1 MAAPFNYYDYIT
13 GSHELYQRY
22 ADDWKL
28 AVRSYWGG
36 VEYRDAQYLRSYAID
51 QSTASDTIKTYDEKD
66 GVVTGSYTTE
76 VVRPVN
82 TQQEA
87 DTGSSSYVGSFYNEK
102 VNNVPVLPYTRLYVS
117 EYNAILFRS
126 PPVRNLPE
134 EADIKDFMRNC
145 DGEGNSLNE
154 FMSMVDTYSTVYGVV
169 WVSCL
174 KLAGADYPRWRMHSP
189 LDVLNWKYGYD
200 GNGDLQL
207 KSIVI
212 RISEDPSVQILQHI
226 TADTIETIFMPLGE
240 DDIDVPE
247 GAEYIF
253 DEDSEDDENKGF
265 YRTIQANPLGY
276 PPVSPIYQST
286 KIYNGIGHTPV
297 FDIAQIQRSIYGDYG
312 EIYSSISYGA
322 HPVTVVDQTTLTQ
335 NDFNVGAEP
344 GAVIQVQ
351 NSLNGQ
357 PNYTFEFKSP
367 PLDSIQELR
376 ELIDQ
381 KISKMNEIA
390 MIRSE
395 DMIKASNSGVQIE
408 QYDSKLEAM
417 IRKKAVSLENAEATI
432 LWPMWFDWQGINM
445 PEDLTVSYNRL
456 YNRKGLENELAE
468 LDKLLLTYERFE
480 KVFSI
485 DNYED
490 EPQEFATE
498 EEAEA
503 MANALGGSGTHSH
516 TDEQGITIYMP
527 FQTHEEYE
535 LRVAMAKSEDADF
548 GPGLKHKIQ
557 ERLTQLVEGS
567 YTNNS
572 L

>member
-13 GSHELYQRY
+13 GTHTLYQRY
-22 ADDWKL
+22 ADDWRL
-28 AVRSYWGG
+28 AVRSFWGG
-36 VEYRDAQYLRSYAID
+36 VEYRDANYLRSYAID
-51 QSTASDTIKTYDEKD
+51 QSTPSDTIQTYDQND
-66 GVVTGSYTTE
+66 GIVTGSYTTE
-76 VVRPVN
+76 VRPVAS
-82 TQQEA
+82 QQDA
-87 DTGSSSYVGSFYNEK
+87 DSGTAGYSNSFYQEK

-126 PPVRNLPE
+126 PPVRNLPDE
-134 EADIKDFMRNC
+134 QDITDFMHNC

-174 KLAGADYPRWRMHSP
+174 KLAGADYPKWRMHSP

-200 GNGDLQL
+200 ANGDLEL
-207 KSIVI
+207 ESILL
-212 RISEDPSVQILQHI
+212 RISSEPTVQILQHI
-226 TADTIETIFMPLGE
+226 TKDTIETIFMPLGE

-247 GAEYIF
+247 GAEYIIDPEAE
-253 DEDSEDDENKGF
+253 DEDNGF
-265 YRTIQANPLGY
+265 YRTIQDNPLGY

-286 KIYNGIGHTPV
+286 KIYNGIGHTPI

-322 HPVTVVDQTTLTQ
+322 HPVTVVDETTLTQ

-344 GAVIQVQ
+344 GAVINVQ

-357 PNYTFEFKSP
+357 PNYVFEFVAP
-367 PLDSIQELR
+367 PLDSIKELR

-395 DMIKASNSGVQIE
+395 ELIKASRSGVQLE
-408 QYDSKLEAM
+408 MFDTKLEAM
-417 IRKKAVSLENAEATI
+417 IRKKATSLENAEANV
-432 LWPMWFDWQGINM
+432 LWPMWFDWQGLSM

-456 YNRKGLENELAE
+456 YNQKGLENELAE

-480 KVFSI
+480 KVFGP

-490 EPQEFATE
+490 IPEEFATQ

-503 MANALGGSGTHSH
+503 IARTLGGSGSHSH

-527 FQTHEEYE
+527 FETHEEYE
-535 LRVAMAKSEDADF
+535 LRLSMAKSEDADF
-548 GPGLKHKIQ
+548 GPGLKMKIQ
-557 ERLTQLVEGS
+557 ERLTQLIEGS

>member
-13 GSHELYQRY
+13 GTHTLYQRY
-22 ADDWKL
+22 ADDWRL
-28 AVRSYWGG
+28 AVRSFWGG
-36 VEYRDAQYLRSYAID
+36 VEYRDANYLRSYAID
-51 QSTASDTIKTYDEKD
+51 QSTPSDTIQTYDQND
-66 GVVTGSYTTE
+66 GIVTGSYTTE
-76 VVRPVN
+76 VRPVAS
-82 TQQEA
+82 QQDA
-87 DTGSSSYVGSFYNEK
+87 DSGTSGYSNSFYQEK

-126 PPVRNLPE
+126 PPVRNLPDE
-134 EADIKDFMRNC
+134 QDITDFMRNC

-174 KLAGADYPRWRMHSP
+174 KLAGADYPKWRMHSP

-200 GNGDLQL
+200 ANGDLEL
-207 KSIVI
+207 ESILL
-212 RISEDPSVQILQHI
+212 RISSEPTVQILQHI
-226 TADTIETIFMPLGE
+226 TKDTIETIFMPLGE

-247 GAEYIF
+247 GAEYIIDPEAE
-253 DEDSEDDENKGF
+253 DEDNGF
-265 YRTIQANPLGY
+265 YRTIQDNPLGY

-286 KIYNGIGHTPV
+286 KIYNGIGHTPI

-322 HPVTVVDQTTLTQ
+322 HPVTVVDETTLTQ
-335 NDFNVGAEP
+335 NDYNVGASP
-344 GAVIQVQ
+344 GSVINVQ

-357 PNYTFEFKSP
+357 PNYVFEFVSP
-367 PLDSIQELR
+367 PLDSIKELR

-395 DMIKASNSGVQIE
+395 ELIKASRSGVQLE
-408 QYDSKLEAM
+408 MFDTKLEAM
-417 IRKKAVSLENAEATI
+417 IRKKATSLENAEANV
-432 LWPMWFDWQGINM
+432 LWPMWFDWQGLSM

-456 YNRKGLENELAE
+456 YNQKGLENELAE

-480 KVFSI
+480 KVFGP

-490 EPQEFATE
+490 IPEEFATQ

-503 MANALGGSGTHSH
+503 IARTLGGSGSHSH

-527 FQTHEEYE
+527 FETHEEYE
-535 LRVAMAKSEDADF
+535 LRLSMAKSEDADF
-548 GPGLKHKIQ
+548 GPGLKMKIQ
-557 ERLTQLVEGS
+557 ERLTQLIEGS

>member
-22 ADDWKL
+22 SDDWLL

-36 VEYRDAQYLRSYAID
+36 VEYRDAQYLRSYSID
-51 QSTASDTIKTYDEKD
+51 QSTPSDTIRTYDQQD

-87 DTGSSSYVGSFYNEK
+87 DSGGASNLGSFYAEK
-102 VNNVPVLPYTRLYVS
+102 VANVPVLPYTRLYVS

-126 PPVRNLPE
+126 PPVRNLPD
-134 EADIKDFMRNC
+134 EADITDFMSNC

-174 KLAGADYPRWRMHSP
+174 KLAGADYPKWRMHSP

-200 GNGDLQL
+200 ANGDLEL
-207 KSIVI
+207 KSIVL
-212 RISEDPSVQILQHI
+212 RISTEPDVQILQHI
-226 TADTIETIFMPLGE
+226 TADTIETIFIPLGE

-253 DEDSEDDENKGF
+253 DEEGEDDDDKGF
-265 YRTIQANPLGY
+265 YRTVQANPLGY

-322 HPVTVVDQTTLTQ
+322 HPVTVVDETTLTQ

-344 GAVIQVQ
+344 GSVIQVQ

-357 PNYTFEFKSP
+357 PNYIFEFKSP
-367 PLDSIQELR
+367 PLDSIKELR

-395 DMIKASNSGVQIE
+395 DMIKASNSGAQIE
-408 QYDSKLEAM
+408 MYDSKLEAM
-417 IRKKAVSLENAEATI
+417 IRKKAVSLENAEANV
-432 LWPMWFDWQGINM
+432 LWPMWFDWQGLSM
-445 PEDLTVSYNRL
+445 PDDLTVSYNRL
-456 YNRKGLENELAE
+456 YNQKGLENELQE

-480 KVFSI
+480 KVFGP

-490 EPQEFATE
+490 DQECATQ

-516 TDEQGITIYMP
+516 TSEEGITIYMP
-527 FQTHEEYE
+527 FETHEEYE

-548 GPGLKHKIQ
+548 GPGLKQKIQ

>member
-13 GSHELYQRY
+13 GTHTLYQRY
-22 ADDWKL
+22 ADDWRL
-28 AVRSYWGG
+28 AVRSFWGG
-36 VEYRDAQYLRSYAID
+36 VEYRDANYLRSYAID
-51 QSTASDTIKTYDEKD
+51 QSTPSDTIQTYDEQD
-66 GVVTGSYTTE
+66 GVTTGSYITE
-76 VVRPVN
+76 VRPVN
-82 TQQEA
+82 TSQAA
-87 DTGSSSYVGSFYNEK
+87 DTGNGSNVGSFYQEK

-126 PPVRNLPE
+126 PPVRNLPD
-134 EADIKDFMRNC
+134 EADITDFMRNC

-174 KLAGADYPRWRMHSP
+174 KLAGADYPKWRMHSP

-200 GNGDLQL
+200 ANGDLEL
-207 KSIVI
+207 ESILL
-212 RISEDPSVQILQHI
+212 RISSEPTVQILQHI
-226 TADTIETIFMPLGE
+226 TKDTIETIFMPLGE

-247 GAEYIF
+247 GAEYIIDPEAE
-253 DEDSEDDENKGF
+253 DEDNGF
-265 YRTIQANPLGY
+265 YRTIQDNPLGY

-286 KIYNGIGHTPV
+286 KIYNGIGHTPI

-322 HPVTVVDQTTLTQ
+322 HPVTVVDETTLTQ

-344 GAVIQVQ
+344 GAVINVQ

-357 PNYTFEFKSP
+357 PNYVFEFVAP
-367 PLDSIQELR
+367 PLDSIKELR

-395 DMIKASNSGVQIE
+395 ELIKASRSGVQLE
-408 QYDSKLEAM
+408 MFDTKLEAM
-417 IRKKAVSLENAEATI
+417 IRKKATSLENAEANV
-432 LWPMWFDWQGINM
+432 LWPMWFDWQGLSM
-445 PEDLTVSYNRL
+445 PEDSTVSYNRL
-456 YNRKGLENELAE
+456 YNQKGLENELAE

-480 KVFSI
+480 KVFGP

-490 EPQEFATE
+490 IPEEFATQ

-503 MANALGGSGTHSH
+503 IARTLGGSGSHSH

-527 FQTHEEYE
+527 FETHEEYE
-535 LRVAMAKSEDADF
+535 LRLSMAKSEDADF
-548 GPGLKHKIQ
+548 GPGLKMKIQ
-557 ERLTQLVEGS
+557 ERLTQLIEGS

>member
-13 GSHELYQRY
+13 GTHTLYQRY
-22 ADDWKL
+22 ADDWRL
-28 AVRSYWGG
+28 AVRSFWGG
-36 VEYRDAQYLRSYAID
+36 VEYRDANYLRSYAID
-51 QSTASDTIKTYDEKD
+51 QSTPSDTIQTYDQSD
-66 GVVTGSYTTE
+66 GIVTGSYTTE
-76 VVRPVN
+76 VRPVAS
-82 TQQEA
+82 QQDA
-87 DTGSSSYVGSFYNEK
+87 DSGTSGYSNSFYQEK

-126 PPVRNLPE
+126 PPVRNLPD
-134 EADIKDFMRNC
+134 EADITDFMRNC

-174 KLAGADYPRWRMHSP
+174 KLAGADYPKWRMHSP

-200 GNGDLQL
+200 ANGDLEL
-207 KSIVI
+207 ESILL
-212 RISEDPSVQILQHI
+212 RISSEPTVQILQHI
-226 TADTIETIFMPLGE
+226 TKDTIETIFMPLGE

-247 GAEYIF
+247 GAEYIIDPEAE
-253 DEDSEDDENKGF
+253 DEDNGF
-265 YRTIQANPLGY
+265 YRTIQDNPLGY

-286 KIYNGIGHTPV
+286 KIYNGIGHTPI

-322 HPVTVVDQTTLTQ
+322 HPVTVVDETTLTQ
-335 NDFNVGAEP
+335 NDYNVGASP
-344 GAVIQVQ
+344 GSVINVQ

-357 PNYTFEFKSP
+357 PNYVFEFVSP
-367 PLDSIQELR
+367 PLDSIKELR

-395 DMIKASNSGVQIE
+395 ELIKASRSGVQLE
-408 QYDSKLEAM
+408 MFDTKLEAM
-417 IRKKAVSLENAEATI
+417 IRKKATSLENAEANV
-432 LWPMWFDWQGINM
+432 LWPMWFDWQGLSM

-456 YNRKGLENELAE
+456 YNQKGLENELAE

-480 KVFSI
+480 KVFGP

-490 EPQEFATE
+490 IPEEFATQ

-503 MANALGGSGTHSH
+503 IARTLGGSGSHSH

-527 FQTHEEYE
+527 FETHEEYE
-535 LRVAMAKSEDADF
+535 LRLSMAKSEDADF
-548 GPGLKHKIQ
+548 GPGLKMKIQ
-557 ERLTQLVEGS
+557 ERLTQLIEGS